1 MQRIEE
7 GNETKA
13 VVVYMIILIHC
24 AYIMIIMIYIMIIYQ
39 GKVPTSYQ
47 TGNG

>member
-7 GNETKA
+7 ENETK
-13 VVVYMIILIHC
+13 VFVDMTILIHC

>member
-7 GNETKA
+7 GNETN
-13 VVVYMIILIHC
+13 VFVDDNDHFDTLCTH
-24 AYIMIIMIYIMIIYQ
+24 MIYIMIIYQ